1 MSDALQS
8 LSNELAQAAES
19 ANKSMVRVDGR
30 RRTPATGII
39 WSADGT
45 VITAHHVVEKDEV
58 KIALPDGETTQ
69 AKLIGRDPTTDIVV
83 LKVEAKGLATAKWA
97 ETDSLKVGHLVL
109 ALGRP
114 GRTVQATLGVISAL
128 GGTWRTPAGGEID
141 RYLQTD
147 VVMYPGF
154 SGGPLVGAGGEFLGL
169 NSSWLMRGVSVSV
182 PFATLKRVTEQL
194 MTHGKVRRGF
204 LGVGAQPVRLPDTL
218 AGELQ
223 QETGLL
229 LVSVETGSPGEKG
242 GLVLG
247 DTIVSLAGE
256 PVRHLD
262 DLLALLS
269 GDRVGKTV
277 PVQIVRGGKLTE
289 ISVAIGERE

>member
-1 MSDALQS
+1 
-8 LSNELAQAAES
+8 
-19 ANKSMVRVDGR
+19 
-30 RRTPATGII
+30 
-39 WSADGT
+39 
-45 VITAHHVVEKDEV
+45 
-58 KIALPDGETTQ
+58 
-69 AKLIGRDPTTDIVV
+69 
-83 LKVEAKGLATAKWA
+83 
-97 ETDSLKVGHLVL
+97 
-109 ALGRP
+109 
-114 GRTVQATLGVISAL
+114 
-128 GGTWRTPAGGEID
+128 
-141 RYLQTD
+141 
-147 VVMYPGF
+147 
-154 SGGPLVGAGGEFLGL
+154 
-169 NSSWLMRGVSVSV
+169 MRGVSVSV
-182 PFATLKRVTEQL
+182 PFATLRRVTEQL